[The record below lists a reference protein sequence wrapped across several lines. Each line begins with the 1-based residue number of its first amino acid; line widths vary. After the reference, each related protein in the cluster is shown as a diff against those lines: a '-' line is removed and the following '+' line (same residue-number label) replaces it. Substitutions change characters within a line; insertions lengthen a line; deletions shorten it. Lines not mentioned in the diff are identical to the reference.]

1 MQPGP
6 GRPKYRVMQN
16 TEGEYS
22 GLEHQVT
29 DGVVESLKVQFILS
43 WMPAFA
49 YSQQSAHRQQSLAG
63 R

>member
-1 MQPGP
+1 
-6 GRPKYRVMQN
+6 MQN